1 MKETRELNDH
11 VEPLMEYVNF
21 DDVKGKPVV
30 RSGKMIT
37 RDSSS
42 GCERV
47 LRATGNKEK
56 VSSADSMKKTPPML
70 RSKSPVLL
78 GSKDTKTKADSK
90 PDIKSLNTLRKQSV
104 NTSRQLRS
112 ISTSVSSSVN
122 DVDGFGEEST
132 DSLDALT
139 GNDEG
144 DGVGYD
150 IPLKA
155 RSNQLKLPSKQ
166 RKTVALFFL
175 LQHSSCIGYT

>member
-1 MKETRELNDH
+1 MKETSELYDH

-21 DDVKGKPVV
+21 DDVKSKPVV

-42 GCERV
+42 GYERV
-47 LRATGNKEK
+47 HRATGNKEK
-56 VSSADSMKKTPPML
+56 GSSADSMKKTPPML

-132 DSLDALT
+132 DSLDALI
-139 GNDEG
+139 GNGEG
-144 DGVGYD
+144 DGGGYD

-155 RSNQLKLPSKQ
+155 RSKSAKAGFETTKNCGF
-166 RKTVALFFL
+166 VL
-175 LQHSSCIGYT
+175 LVRAVY